1 MLQAA
6 ASLTSY
12 CLPSLSCCSSLFFFL
27 FFFFFF
33 LPICQLF
40 WKELFRTKLCMHKFF
55 QKAIF
60 SFMQVSS
67 TMCSRPVFI
76 RVWCQSPQS
85 FKNSDSEWVL
95 YMKKEFPL
103 EWAISNYFLTL
114 LMEVAWDVQPSNTDI
129 ISVSSDVFHMQ
140 TIWKYLTSKLSC
152 YLWADTFASALLGC
166 VWVRVET
173 EGRTGGFYNFF
184 TAKKGEVQWIVRVR
198 SCGTLAGHKQ
208 RSKLR
213 PLLQGFSMQ
222 TQGLIQDMTL
232 RYSAME
238 YSGQIATIGWL
249 PRTMFELSF
258 AFCYPSVS
266 LILPH
271 LIFYS

>member
-1 MLQAA
+1 MSHQ
-6 ASLTSY
+6 
-12 CLPSLSCCSSLFFFL
+12 
-27 FFFFFF
+27 
-33 LPICQLF
+33 
-40 WKELFRTKLCMHKFF
+40 ELFSDLINGSRLRCPAF
-55 QKAIF
+55 QHWHHQCQFRCFPHADYLKIF
-60 SFMQVSS
+60 DKQ
-67 TMCSRPVFI
+67 
-76 RVWCQSPQS
+76 
-85 FKNSDSEWVL
+85 
-95 YMKKEFPL
+95 
-103 EWAISNYFLTL
+103 TL
-114 LMEVAWDVQPSNTDI
+114 LLPVGWHICLSITGLCLSKGWDRRQNRR
-129 ISVSSDVFHMQ
+129 FLQ
-140 TIWKYLTSKLSC
+140 
-152 YLWADTFASALLGC
+152 
-166 VWVRVET
+166 
-173 EGRTGGFYNFF
+173 FF

-213 PLLQGFSMQ
+213 PLLRGFSMQ